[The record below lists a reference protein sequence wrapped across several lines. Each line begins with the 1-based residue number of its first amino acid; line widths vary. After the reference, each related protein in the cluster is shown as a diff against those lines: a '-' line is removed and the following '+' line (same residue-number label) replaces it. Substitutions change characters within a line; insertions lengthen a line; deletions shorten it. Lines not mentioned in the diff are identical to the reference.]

1 MAGVS
6 YQSLHHLWDLHID
19 MGTLRRSHN
28 RDLAS
33 SNLMELH
40 EIFAKKIYPLLK
52 IA

>member
-6 YQSLHHLWDLHID
+6 YQSLHHLWDHHID
-19 MGTLRRSHN
+19 MGTLWGSHN

-33 SNLMELH
+33 SNLMGIH
-40 EIFAKKIYPLLK
+40 ESFAKKIYPLLK